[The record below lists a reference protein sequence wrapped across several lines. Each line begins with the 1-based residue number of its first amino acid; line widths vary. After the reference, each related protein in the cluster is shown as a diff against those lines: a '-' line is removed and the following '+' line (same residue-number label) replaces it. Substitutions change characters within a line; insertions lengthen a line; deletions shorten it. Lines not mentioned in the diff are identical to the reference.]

1 MSDINSL
8 ATELNVALKSLQLH
22 WQTTT
27 NLWNDLVSQSF
38 ESKFLSPI
46 ERDTQ
51 TVLKEMNQLA
61 QFIADARRQIK

>member
-27 NLWNDLVSQSF
+27 NLWNDSVSQRF

-51 TVLKEMNQLA
+51 TVLKEMNQLS